1 MTTQE
6 EFITNFYHAFAQ
18 KDTQSME
25 ACYHPKATFRDPI
38 FYLKQPSIMDMW
50 RMLIERGADRK
61 IELLKVRTRNNKV
74 EATWKASYTFGS
86 TGLPVVNTITSTFS
100 FSENKIYQQNDH
112 FDFYKWASQSLGL
125 KGKLLGWSS
134 FLQNSVR
141 KQAMQRLES
150 YSQTIQAN

>member
-1 MTTQE
+1 M
-6 EFITNFYHAFAQ
+6 
-18 KDTQSME
+18 
-25 ACYHPKATFRDPI
+25 
-38 FYLKQPSIMDMW
+38 
-50 RMLIERGADRK
+50 K
-61 IELLKVRTRNNKV
+61 IELLKVRTHKNKV
-74 EATWKASYTFGS
+74 EATWRASYTFGS

-112 FDFYKWASQSLGL
+112 FNFYKWASQSLGL

-150 YSQTIQAN
+150 YSKSHT